1 MRAWAAYTK
10 QHLPQ
15 WVFCL
20 LMRITKNNFPPTLR
34 TIWRMLTEDKFP
46 VFFYLIGFQVLFSYS
61 WSTSRWFWQY
71 SIYCNSTSTEEL
83 QGMKN
88 LNLWSIETA
97 QDGVYTS
104 LYWIFRCL
112 FLWSAFFGI
121 QVQRIP
127 SICPISRCSRRYF
140 YIPPSFLFGATE
152 WWLYIWILPV
162 ATQEGLVNICICD
175 VFLFSFICFTWYWP
189 VSSF

>member
-112 FLWSAFFGI
+112 FLWSAFFWN
-121 QVQRIP
+121 P
-127 SICPISRCSRRYF
+127 SSNV
-140 YIPPSFLFGATE
+140 SFNLSHIKMF
-152 WWLYIWILPV
+152 
-162 ATQEGLVNICICD
+162 QK
-175 VFLFSFICFTWYWP
+175 VFLHTTEFSFWCNRVMALYLDSTSGNTRRI
-189 VSSF
+189 S

>member
-71 SIYCNSTSTEEL
+71 SIYCNS
-83 QGMKN
+83 KN

-112 FLWSAFFGI
+112 FLWSAFFLESKFKWFLQFVPYQDVPEGI
-121 QVQRIP
+121 STYHRVFFLVQQSDGFIFG
-127 SICPISRCSRRYF
+127 F
-140 YIPPSFLFGATE
+140 YQ
-152 WWLYIWILPV
+152 W
-162 ATQEGLVNICICD
+162 QHKKD
-175 VFLFSFICFTWYWP
+175 
-189 VSSF
+189 